1 MKYKVIAEILD
12 GTICASKSTITC
24 FISKTMHNEEGHRID
39 PQIGEILPKITTDKA
54 EYYWSYSRKEWD
66 KMNEAFQKLK

>member
-1 MKYKVIAEILD
+1 MKYKVIANILD
-12 GTICASKSTITC
+12 GTICASNSRIIC
-24 FISKTMHNEEGHRID
+24 FISNTMYDKEGNIID

-54 EYYWSYSRKEWD
+54 EHYWSYSRKEWD

>member
-1 MKYKVIAEILD
+1 
-12 GTICASKSTITC
+12 
-24 FISKTMHNEEGHRID
+24 MHDKEGDKID